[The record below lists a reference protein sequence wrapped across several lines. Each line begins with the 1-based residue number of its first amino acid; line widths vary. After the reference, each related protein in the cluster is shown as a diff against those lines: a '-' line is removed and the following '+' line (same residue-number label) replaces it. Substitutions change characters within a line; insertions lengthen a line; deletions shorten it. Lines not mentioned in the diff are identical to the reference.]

1 MMEIETPKIEVIESE
16 DRSYAKIVVEPLEKE
31 FGLTLGNALRRTLL
45 SALPGAAAQ
54 GIKFAS
60 GVKHEFSTIPG
71 IKEDVTEIVLNIKNI
86 AFKTTT
92 TDTDFKKVLKLC
104 KTGPAVVLA
113 GDIAPD
119 MEVEVLNKDAYV
131 CTIDKGGVL
140 DMEITVGRDR
150 GYKGAEHNKTDE
162 IDYIPVDSI
171 YTPVKKVSYNVENT
185 RVGQSTDYDKL
196 TLEVWTNGAFSGKEI
211 ISLAA
216 KILGEHIELFKLSE
230 IMSGP
235 IVVPPKQD
243 ITGKIREMS
252 IEDMD
257 LSVRSYNCLKRAN
270 IHTVDD
276 LTKKTE
282 DDMLKV
288 RNLGKKSLDE
298 VIYKLKT
305 YGLSLREKED

>member
-1 MMEIETPKIEVIESE
+1 MMEIETPKIEVEESE

-45 SALPGAAAQ
+45 SSLPGAAAQ

-71 IKEDVTEIVLNIKNI
+71 IKEDVTEIILNIKNV
-86 AFKTTT
+86 AFTT
-92 TDTDFKKVLKLC
+92 TDKDFKKVVRLC

-119 MEVEVLNKDAYV
+119 MEVEVLNKDAYI
-131 CTIDKGGVL
+131 CTIDKGGLL
-140 DMEITVGRDR
+140 DMEIYIGRDR

-162 IDYIPVDSI
+162 IDYIAIDSN
-171 YTPVKKVSYNVENT
+171 YSPVKKVSYNVENT
-185 RVGQSTDYDKL
+185 RVGQNTDYDKL

-216 KILGEHIELFKLSE
+216 KILGEHVDLFRLSDV
-230 IMSGP
+230 MSGP

-298 VIYKLKT
+298 VIYKLST